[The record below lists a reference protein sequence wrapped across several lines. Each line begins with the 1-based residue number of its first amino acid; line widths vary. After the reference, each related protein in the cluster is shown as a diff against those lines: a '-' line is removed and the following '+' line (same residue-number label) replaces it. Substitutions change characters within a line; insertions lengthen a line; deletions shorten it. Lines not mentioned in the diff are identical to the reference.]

1 MKIDSTAYL
10 VWPSWAKQEE
20 QKAYKLMKLYSI
32 LLNEKLVKTEIKKE
46 IKYFLKL
53 NKKQNIIK
61 FMESNEDSSLKS
73 PSIYKHNSS
82 QNLKGNW

>member
-1 MKIDSTAYL
+1 
-10 VWPSWAKQEE
+10 
-20 QKAYKLMKLYSI
+20 MKLYSI
-32 LLNEKLVKTEIKKE
+32 LLNGKLVKTEIKKE

-61 FMESNEDSSLKS
+61 LMESSEDRSLKS

-82 QNLKGNW
+82 QNLKG

>member
-82 QNLKGNW
+82 QNLKG

>member
-1 MKIDSTAYL
+1 
-10 VWPSWAKQEE
+10 
-20 QKAYKLMKLYSI
+20 MKLYSI

-82 QNLKGNW
+82 QNLKG